1 MNPKKKLEQQR
12 GMINLFFFFSLQKT
26 VCHFWL
32 KLLFFLVHFLCMLA
46 FCCSRNNKYP
56 DSVCRIKVDPLL
68 NRRRH
73 EDVTVM
79 SRKANHVERFKPRYE
94 KTIIHLQQ
102 QL

>member
-12 GMINLFFFFSLQKT
+12 GMINLFFFFLYKRLSATFGLNY
-26 VCHFWL
+26 
-32 KLLFFLVHFLCMLA
+32 FFFVHFLCMLA

>member
-32 KLLFFLVHFLCMLA
+32 KQLFFVHFLCMLA

-79 SRKANHVERFKPRYE
+79 SRKANHVELFKPRYE